1 MKRIKIFLSI
11 FLSVAVF
18 ASCKKQLDIKNPNQ
32 PTPQSA
38 ATEQGIVSLA
48 QGGVFVNG
56 FRDLKYGDGVF
67 GLFWSGAIG
76 FEELMG
82 DDIQA
87 EAANG
92 YLNQIGVPDKVIL
105 SDGTVLV
112 NPNAPAKQIDM
123 LRAVNLN
130 GNQGQNPTYYE
141 WAYMYSMINAMNTTL
156 DVVELVTFSG
166 DAGSK
171 KQTIQAWAHYWKGFA
186 YARIGSIYYAGLINN
201 VAAST
206 NGNYVTKEQVIAE
219 SNSEL
224 DKATALLT
232 GISSAGD
239 YADILGKLIPSFDQ
253 VGKGGVLSTDEWKRS
268 INTLKARNIL
278 VNKLVSQ
285 MTAAD
290 WTAVL
295 TLVNDGIRSTD
306 LVFTGRSNETSDFLS
321 SAGSGTVSGKVQHN
335 QAGGNT
341 YKLSERWVQDFKPG
355 DQRFANNVKQTATW
369 IGNTDRGQAFNT
381 RYTLVNGGE
390 GMPGVIVY
398 ANSTVGEYE
407 LFLSG
412 NYEENELMK
421 AEAKIYSSDV
431 NGGLASI
438 DAVRVYQGAGL
449 TSVAGTGLTQPE
461 AIAELRSERRVAL
474 PFIGLSFYDAR
485 RWGRIFPISQG
496 GGRTP
501 AVIVKNDSSVDPTA
515 TIEYNFLDYW
525 DVPDN
530 ELAYNPAAAGSAP
543 TKNPK

>member
-1 MKRIKIFLSI
+1 M
-11 FLSVAVF
+11 
-18 ASCKKQLDIKNPNQ
+18 
-32 PTPQSA
+32 
-38 ATEQGIVSLA
+38 
-48 QGGVFVNG
+48 
-56 FRDLKYGDGVF
+56 F
-67 GLFWSGAIG
+67 GLFWSGAMG
-76 FEELMG
+76 FHELMA

-105 SDGTVLV
+105 SNGTVLV

-141 WAYMYSMINAMNTTL
+141 WAYMYSLINAMNTTL
-156 DVVELVTFSG
+156 DVVEQVKFSG
-166 DAGSK
+166 EAASK

-206 NGNYVTKEQVIAE
+206 NGNYVTKEEVIAE

-239 YADILGKLIPSFDQ
+239 YADILGKLIPSFNQ
-253 VGKGGVLSTDEWKRS
+253 VGKGGVLSVDEWKRS

-295 TLVNDGIRSTD
+295 TLVNNGIRSTD
-306 LVFTGRSNETSDFLS
+306 LVFTGRSNTTSDFLS

-381 RYTLVNGGE
+381 RYTLVNGGQ
-390 GMPGVIVY
+390 GIADVIVY
-398 ANSTVGEYE
+398 ANTTVGEYE
-407 LFLSG
+407 LFLAG

-438 DAVRVYQGAGL
+438 DAVRAYQGAGL
-449 TSVAGTGLTQPE
+449 TAVAGTGLTQAQ
-461 AIAELRSERRVAL
+461 AIAELRSERRVAI

-485 RWGRIFPISQG
+485 RWSRIFPISQG

-501 AVIVKNDSSVDPTA
+501 AVIVK
-515 TIEYNFLDYW
+515 
-525 DVPDN
+525 
-530 ELAYNPAAAGSAP
+530 
-543 TKNPK
+543 